1 MRDGFKRSSAPVAAR
16 GIRAAALLT
25 LGAAWLTLAAPAAAE
40 FFKYT
45 DRQGRTHYV
54 DELWKIP
61 ADYRDQAGRYR
72 EKYDHLSEDQKA
84 QVVQSD
90 LDRQRSL
97 EHEKQQHIEGQLSDL
112 RRQEEEERLR
122 RAERERQ
129 QDMRAAETPVVIAN
143 NQILVPVA
151 FANGGLETS
160 AQLIMDTGATHTVLY
175 RPVAD
180 RLNILTLAK
189 GQSKVAGGQS
199 LHSEVGKV
207 DAMRVGPIT
216 ARDFP
221 IVILSFEGGAPTY
234 GGLLGMDF
242 LSRVDYTIDYDAQVV
257 RWKLRSR

>member
-1 MRDGFKRSSAPVAAR
+1 MRGGLTFISAPIAAR
-16 GIRAAALLT
+16 RMRVGTLL
-25 LGAAWLTLAAPAAAE
+25 LAVAAWLAAAAPAAAE
-40 FFKYT
+40 FFRYT
-45 DRQGRTHYV
+45 DRQGRVHYV
-54 DELWKIP
+54 DEIWKIP
-61 ADYRDQAGRYR
+61 AEYQNQAGRYR

-90 LDRQRSL
+90 FDRQQAVEQER
-97 EHEKQQHIEGQLSDL
+97 QRQIEIQLGDI

-129 QDMRAAETPVVIAN
+129 QEQRATETPVTIAN

-151 FANGGLETS
+151 FTNAGLETN
-160 AQLIMDTGATHTVLY
+160 AHLIMDTGATHTVLY

-180 RLNILTLAK
+180 RLKVLTLAK
-189 GQSKVAGGQS
+189 GQSKVAGGQT

-221 IVILSFEGGAPTY
+221 VVILSFEGGAPSY

-242 LSRVDYTIDYDAQVV
+242 LSRVDYQIDYDAQVV
-257 RWKLRSR
+257 RWKLRAR

>member
-1 MRDGFKRSSAPVAAR
+1 MRSGSTRARGLAAR
-16 GIRAAALLT
+16 CIRGGAGLL
-25 LGAAWLTLAAPAAAE
+25 LAAAWLATAVPAAAE

-45 DRQGRTHYV
+45 DRQGRAHYV
-54 DELWKIP
+54 DEIWKIP
-61 ADYRDQAGRYR
+61 TEYRDQADRYR
-72 EKYDHLSEDQKA
+72 EKFDHLSGEQKA

-90 LDRQRSL
+90 LDRQRAL
-97 EHEKQQHIEGQLSDL
+97 EQERQQQIAGQLVDL

-129 QDMRAAETPVVIAN
+129 QEMRAAETPVTIAN
-143 NQILVPVA
+143 NQILVPVS
-151 FANGGLETS
+151 FANGGLETD
-160 AQLIMDTGATHTVLY
+160 AHLIMDTGATHTVLY
-175 RPVAD
+175 RPVAN

-189 GQSKVAGGQS
+189 GQSKVAGGQT

-207 DAMRVGPIT
+207 DSMRVGPIT

-221 IVILSFEGGAPTY
+221 IVILSFEGGAPSY